1 MVRHFNPAGVWAPDG
16 RAFNQ
21 GVIQPE
27 GHVVHV
33 TGQVAWDSD
42 SVVVGLGDAATQLS
56 KSFDNVQAILAEVG
70 GTLADIVS
78 MTIYFLDR
86 ADLRAIQQIRAE
98 YFPAT
103 TAPASILIQVPGLVI
118 PELLVEVV
126 PIAVIPPDRFH
137 EPVQ

>member
-1 MVRHFNPAGVWAPDG
+1 MVRHFNTEGVWGPGG

-27 GHVVHV
+27 GRVVHV

-42 SVVVGLGDAATQLS
+42 SVVVGVGDAAAQLR
-56 KSFDNVQAILAEVG
+56 KSFENVRAILAEVG
-70 GTLADIVS
+70 GDLSDIVS

-86 ADLRAIQQIRAE
+86 ADLPAIQQVRAE
-98 YFPAT
+98 YFPAA

-126 PIAVIPPDRFH
+126 PIAVVLPDRFH
-137 EPVQ
+137 EPVA